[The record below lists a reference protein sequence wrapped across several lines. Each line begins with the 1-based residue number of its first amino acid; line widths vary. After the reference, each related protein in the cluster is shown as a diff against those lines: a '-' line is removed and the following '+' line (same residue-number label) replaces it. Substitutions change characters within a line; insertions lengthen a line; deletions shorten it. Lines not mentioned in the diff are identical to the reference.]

1 MDPREYLQQC
11 RDNYVCV
18 SLRNGDVYYG
28 LLTGTDMYMNLSM
41 LNVVV
46 WSGSGAEQKKIPTVC
61 LRGNMVRFVSM
72 PDSIAQAVQ
81 DRRHEAIQAQKDKM
95 MENRGQGGDRRFN
108 DRGGGRGRGRDGGRG
123 RGRGGGNRGGRGGF
137 VPRENY
143 NNPDHFE

>member
-11 RDNYVCV
+11 RDSYVCV
-18 SLRNGDVYYG
+18 SLRNGDLYYG

-41 LNVVV
+41 VNVVV
-46 WSGSGAEQKKIPTVC
+46 WSGSDAEQKKIPTVC

-95 MENRGQGGDRRFN
+95 METRGGQGGDRRFN
-108 DRGGGRGRGRDGGRG
+108 DRGGGRGRGRG
-123 RGRGGGNRGGRGGF
+123 RGRGGGNRGGRSGF